1 MLTNPC
7 LCYIICLVRSE
18 RKALRRGNGGVA
30 QLARASGSYPAGRWF
45 KSDRRYHFWP
55 VGQAVKTPPF
65 HGGNMGS
72 IPVRVTNKKQLSK
85 EGCFFPF
92 IHSLSKTVEIGKG
105 ASAPR
110 RQCGVDFEPI
120 YSAKIYSMKR
130 GPRKINRFCGETET

>member
-1 MLTNPC
+1 
-7 LCYIICLVRSE
+7 
-18 RKALRRGNGGVA
+18 
-30 QLARASGSYPAGRWF
+30 
-45 KSDRRYHFWP
+45 
-55 VGQAVKTPPF
+55 
-65 HGGNMGS
+65 MGS
-72 IPVRVTNKKQLSK
+72 IPVRVTNEKQLSK